1 MKAVVSA
8 SERARRRSLHLF
20 NLFRLLIAGLFAV
33 VGRDLG
39 LGNEAPL
46 LFRVVSFVYL
56 GLTLVLGFRELSVR
70 WGAARVL
77 SLLAV
82 VDVLALSLMML
93 TSGGYPSGI
102 PVLMMVMLAGVSLV
116 AESRMVLFFAALAT
130 LFMLG
135 ENLWRLLLRGES
147 IDFLKVGFWC
157 IGFFGVAIIA
167 RLLASRAETSAELA
181 EERGEALVQQQALN
195 ERIIRDMADGVVVTR
210 RDGHIRHFNPQ
221 AAALLG
227 LEAEHKLQGL
237 SLFDLDSGFA
247 SLFDGAAQS
256 DEAPRLLRLGAG
268 GRLLRC
274 RVVDSEQHG
283 VRSPEVVIYLTDFEE
298 IQHKLQRD
306 KLAAL
311 GRLTASMAHEV
322 RNPLS
327 AVAQAAELLEDEKRL
342 ESRTRLLRIIHD
354 NTHRIERLIRDV
366 LALGRREQGFPET
379 VMLEEFIAEL
389 IEERIFREP
398 AEAGLYQIEPLNGLS
413 LAIDR
418 AHLHQIVDNLLTN
431 AARHCSRAPGSVRI
445 HAQVLGAGQLALHVH
460 DDGPGLDDTVRQHL
474 FEPFFTTY
482 SKGTGLG
489 LYVARQ
495 LAEANDIRLELADSA
510 TGADFVLYGRQQA

>member
-256 DEAPRLLRLGAG
+256 DEAPRLLR
-268 GRLLRC
+268 
-274 RVVDSEQHG
+274 
-283 VRSPEVVIYLTDFEE
+283 
-298 IQHKLQRD
+298 
-306 KLAAL
+306 
-311 GRLTASMAHEV
+311 
-322 RNPLS
+322 
-327 AVAQAAELLEDEKRL
+327 
-342 ESRTRLLRIIHD
+342 IIHD